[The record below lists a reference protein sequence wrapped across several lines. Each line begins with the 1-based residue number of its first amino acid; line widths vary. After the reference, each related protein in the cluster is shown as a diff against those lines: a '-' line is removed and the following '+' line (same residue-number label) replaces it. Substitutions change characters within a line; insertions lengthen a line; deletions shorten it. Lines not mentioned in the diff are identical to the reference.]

1 VTTLHYVK
9 KASEGQQ
16 GDSRCVL
23 AEERRAVLLVAVRLR
38 QQAVQQGPAK
48 QSQLTQSEFWS
59 AVYSLQETE
68 YPGFDELES
77 EIDNIK
83 SELDTIRSDN
93 EDKFNNMPDSLQQS
107 ETGQMLEERAR
118 ACEEAMQSLDD
129 IDVKLDAE
137 EPSEEDS
144 KSKLIDFLNEHDT
157 SFDEKADEKAD
168 ALYERAREVY
178 VKLKDERGEEI
189 WGEVMDALGSISCD

>member
-9 KASEGQQ
+9 KAQK
-16 GDSRCVL
+16 DNP
-23 AEERRAVLLVAVRLR
+23 AVKKGEPYYWWQFAYGSKQYSKDR
-38 QQAVQQGPAK
+38 PK

-157 SFDEKADEKAD
+157 SFDEKADENAD